1 MPLPLLAGA
10 LVLLGWLPSDAS
22 RREVDLRDLDGRN
35 VEVKRIRFVHPQEKP
50 FGNPFLRTAMRTRSG
65 EPFRRRYFRDDLA
78 KLENLYR
85 GIGYLDVDIARK
97 EYLLDEKDRLH
108 IRLWIESGRRWKIEE
123 AGLALDGA
131 HGDLEGDL
139 LRTLRSHAGG
149 FFEYKTV
156 IEDERALV
164 ALLNNRGY
172 SQARARNRTELDS
185 QDKLARVTYEI
196 TPGRRMYFGEIRI
209 RERTG
214 GKPLQTRSRLV
225 RGMLTFRKGQLFNP
239 HQLRLSRNNLSRTD
253 LFRSVTLSTPAVAPG
268 DSLQPIE
275 ISLQERKFINLEALG
290 FFNNTE
296 PGAETRLEHANWLGR
311 GTRIGLRGYL
321 GRPKQGAEFDITE
334 RNVFDSGA
342 DLTMT
347 ASLTDEWGR
356 SQVYA
361 APGDSTQFAL
371 LSSNDSIL
379 NDLLLFGGAEL
390 VTEYIA
396 ASEFDYRSVERLLQF
411 KSSLSKQWEPADA
424 ARYHALTEL
433 NWNQSRTEPFLDAEI
448 SYSPGYPPDAA
459 DSGSTE
465 TGESPSEDEDLFGD
479 EDPFGDEEQ
488 SEDDVAGEEP
498 EQGPADGSQSE
509 ACGPGDLDYACGSI
523 PIDDTWLRLLTEDSN
538 TLNLTFAFN
547 RDSRDN
553 PISPSRGTL
562 LHARGRYAVEF
573 GRQPTR
579 VLDGEVV
586 LRYYLRLHP
595 NFVWAQQF
603 RGLLTASLRKNR
615 DLPQAYWIK
624 LGGEGSVRGVGRER
638 IQVTGGGRAGANV
651 RSELRINSGDF
662 GFVVFW
668 DRAGV
673 WRHLREARWTRMVD
687 GYGFGLRYERGIP
700 FRFDVGWSRNPDNRR
715 NNRSLYFSIGQAF

>member
-1 MPLPLLAGA
+1 MPLRLLAI
-10 LVLLGWLPSDAS
+10 VLAVLGSLPADAAM
-22 RREVDLRDLDGRN
+22 REVDPRDLDGQK

-50 FGNPFLRTAMRTRSG
+50 FGNPYLRTAMRTHAG

-97 EYLLDEKDRLH
+97 EYLIDEKDRLH
-108 IRLWIESGRRWKIEE
+108 IRLWIDSGQRWKIEE
-123 AGLALDGA
+123 VGIALDGA
-131 HGDLEGDL
+131 HGVLEEDL

-156 IEDERALV
+156 IEDERALL
-164 ALLNNRGY
+164 ALLNNGGY
-172 SQARARNRTELDS
+172 AQARVRNRTELDS
-185 QDKLARVTYEI
+185 QGKLARVVYEV

-214 GKPLQTRSRLV
+214 EKPLQTRSRLV
-225 RGMLTFRKGQLFNP
+225 RGLLTFRKGQRFNP

-290 FFNNTE
+290 FFNNPE

-356 SQVYA
+356 SQVFA
-361 APGDSTQFAL
+361 DPGDSTQFAL
-371 LSSNDSIL
+371 LTSNDSIL
-379 NDLLLFGGAEL
+379 NNLLLFSGAEI

-396 ASEFDYRSVERLLQF
+396 ASEYDYRSIERLLQF
-411 KSSLSKQWEPADA
+411 KSTLSKQWEPADA
-424 ARYHALTEL
+424 ARYHARTEL
-433 NWNQSRTEPFLDAEI
+433 NWNQSRTQPVLGREI
-448 SYSPGYPPDAA
+448 KYSPGDPDA
-459 DSGSTE
+459 DDPGSAQPE
-465 TGESPSEDEDLFGD
+465 EDISDNGDLFDDEDPFENDDPFGD
-479 EDPFGDEEQ
+479 EDPFA
-488 SEDDVAGEEP
+488 EDLEGEEP
-498 EQGPADGSQSE
+498 AQDSGSE
-509 ACGPGDLDYACGSI
+509 ACDPADLDYACGSI
-523 PIDDTWLRLLTEDSN
+523 HVDDNWLGLLTEDSN
-538 TLNLTFAFN
+538 ALNLKFAFN

-553 PISPSRGTL
+553 PISPSTGTL
-562 LHARGRYAVEF
+562 LHAEGLYAIEF
-573 GRQPTR
+573 GRKPPR
-579 VLDGEVV
+579 VLKGEVAW
-586 LRYYLRLHP
+586 RYYLRLHP
-595 NFVWAQQF
+595 NFVWAQQV

-624 LGGEGSVRGVGRER
+624 LGGEGSVRGVSRDH
-638 IQVTGGGRAGANV
+638 IQATGGGRAGANL
-651 RSELRINSGDF
+651 RSELRVNAGEF

-673 WRHLREARWTRMVD
+673 WRHAPEARWTRMVD
-687 GYGFGLRYERGIP
+687 GYGFGFRYERGIP
-700 FRFDVGWSRNPDNRR
+700 FRFDIGWSGDLG
-715 NNRSLYFSIGQAF
+715 NRSLYFSIGQAF

>member
-1 MPLPLLAGA
+1 MPLPLLAVA
-10 LVLLGWLPSDAS
+10 LVLLGRLPSDAS

-50 FGNPFLRTAMRTRSG
+50 FGNPLLRTAMRTRSG

-85 GIGYLDVDIARK
+85 GIGYLDADIARK

-123 AGLALDGA
+123 VGLALDEA
-131 HGDLEGDL
+131 PGDLEGDL

-185 QDKLARVTYEI
+185 HGKLARVTYEI

-225 RGMLTFRKGQLFNP
+225 RGLLTFRKGQLFNP

-253 LFRSVTLSTPAVAPG
+253 LFRSVTLATPAVAPG

-296 PGAETRLEHANWLGR
+296 PGAEARLEHANWLGR
-311 GTRIGLRGYL
+311 GTRLGLRGYL

-342 DLTMT
+342 DLTVT

-356 SQVYA
+356 SEVYA
-361 APGDSTQFAL
+361 DPEDSTQFAL
-371 LSSNDSIL
+371 LTSYDSIL
-379 NDLLLFGGAEL
+379 DGLLLLTGPAD
-390 VTEYIA
+390 VAEYIQS
-396 ASEFDYRSVERLLQF
+396 SEYDYPSIERLLQF

-424 ARYHALTEL
+424 ARYHARTEL
-433 NWNQSRTEPFLDAEI
+433 NWNQSRTEPLRGGEI
-448 SYSPGYPPDAA
+448 DYSPGGDPDP
-459 DSGSTE
+459 DPGSTA
-465 TGESPSEDEDLFGD
+465 TVEDTPDD
-479 EDPFGDEEQ
+479 EDPFGDEDPFA
-488 SEDDVAGEEP
+488 EDA
-498 EQGPADGSQSE
+498 PADDSESE

-523 PIDDTWLRLLTEDSN
+523 AIDDTWLGLLTEDSN

-562 LHARGRYAVEF
+562 VHARGRYAVEF

-586 LRYYLRLHP
+586 WRYYLRLHP

-603 RGLLTASLRKNR
+603 RGLLNASLRKNR

-651 RSELRINSGDF
+651 RSELRINSGEF

-673 WRHLREARWTRMVD
+673 WRHLRQARWTRMVD

-715 NNRSLYFSIGQAF
+715 NNHSLYFSIGQAF